1 MGTSWPRAVAFS
13 ASSVAVVVAT
23 GCSLLVDT
31 GSLAGDEPTPDAA
44 KDARVSADGDS
55 PGDGGLVADARV
67 DAEEGGGSAAICP
80 SFAVFCDDFERGD
93 LTKWS
98 MVQTSSNGVATAAGP
113 TSGIQNPWAGAY
125 SLRVF
130 GGMNASVDGGTPPI
144 NLANVRANVPPVL
157 SGKVF
162 IRFYVFLP
170 KVLLPGSSLA
180 KLAHQNDT
188 VAKDDISLRIAA
200 SDGVNRYRINTDNA
214 VANDSDHDS
223 TATLPIAKWTCLE
236 LEIQLASAGHYS
248 LWADGKL
255 VIDAAENTIGTQGV
269 PYDQMRVG
277 FSYSPGAAEQQVF
290 FDDVAY
296 ATQKIGCE

>member
-1 MGTSWPRAVAFS
+1 M
-13 ASSVAVVVAT
+13 

-31 GSLAGDEPTPDAA
+31 GSLAGDAPTPDAA
-44 KDARVSADGDS
+44 KDARGSADGDS
-55 PGDGGLVADARV
+55 PVDGAFVADARV
-67 DAEEGGGSAAICP
+67 DAEEGGGAAALCP
-80 SFAVFCDDFERGD
+80 SFAVFCDDFERGN

-98 MVQTSSNGVATAAGP
+98 TVVTSNNGVASAVGP
-113 TSGIQNPWAGAY
+113 TSSLPNPWGGAY

-130 GGMNASVDGGTPPI
+130 GGMNASVDGGTPPLS
-144 NLANVRANVPPVL
+144 LANVRASIPPVL
-157 SGKVF
+157 SGNVF
-162 IRFYVFLP
+162 IRFYVFVP
-170 KVLLPGSSLA
+170 KLLLPATSLA
-180 KLAHQNDT
+180 KLTHQNDA
-188 VAKDDISLRIAA
+188 AKDDINLKIAA

-255 VIDAAENTIGTQGV
+255 VIDVAENTIGTQGL

-277 FSYSPGAAEQQVF
+277 FSYSPGTVDQEVF